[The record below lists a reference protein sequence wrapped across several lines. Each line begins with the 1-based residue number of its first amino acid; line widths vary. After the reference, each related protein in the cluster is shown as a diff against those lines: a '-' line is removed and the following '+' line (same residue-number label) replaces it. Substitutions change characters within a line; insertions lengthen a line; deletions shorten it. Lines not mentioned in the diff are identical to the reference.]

1 MSATGQQ
8 ARGATPRMPS
18 DITIPYWA
26 AALYA
31 LTGAGAIVVGGGV
44 VSRDKVAEHSARG
57 LWPALG
63 AGFLIALGALGA
75 LPEACERTG
84 SLLIG
89 VGLAAPAFLA
99 ILLAHG
105 AGHRSS
111 GHAGHA
117 HADLSLH
124 DARLAVSGLA
134 LHALLDGVAVSAALA
149 SQRELG
155 LIVAFFVALHK
166 VPEGATAAALTY
178 ASGGDA
184 RRARRG
190 VALVAA
196 ASLVGALAIFVVTPV
211 LGYAL
216 AVAAGVTSGVGVGIA
231 THLFRHDK
239 RRASIGIVVGALIF
253 AISEFFVH
261 H

>member
-1 MSATGQQ
+1 
-8 ARGATPRMPS
+8 MPS
-18 DITIPYWA
+18 EITIPYWA

-31 LTGAGAIVVGGGV
+31 LVGAGAILLGGGV
-44 VSRDKVAEHSARG
+44 VAGDAVARHSARG

-75 LPEACERTG
+75 LPEAIERTG
-84 SLLIG
+84 SLAVG
-89 VGLAAPAFLA
+89 GGLAAVSFLA
-99 ILLAHG
+99 VLFAHG
-105 AGHRSS
+105 AGHRGS
-111 GHAGHA
+111 GHSHGT
-117 HADLSLH
+117 HADLSLY

-155 LIVAFFVALHK
+155 LLVAFFVALHK

-196 ASLVGALAIFVVTPV
+196 ASLAGALTIFAVAPV

-216 AVAAGVTSGVGVGIA
+216 AIAAGVTSGVGVGIA
-231 THLFRHDK
+231 THLMRHDL
-239 RRASIGIVVGALIF
+239 RRALAGLALGALIF
-253 AISEFFVH
+253 ALGEWFVH
-261 H
+261 S

>member
-1 MSATGQQ
+1 
-8 ARGATPRMPS
+8 MPS
-18 DITIPYWA
+18 DIPIPYWA

-31 LTGAGAIVVGGGV
+31 FTGAGAILVGGGV

-57 LWPALG
+57 VWPALG

-84 SLLIG
+84 SMLIG
-89 VGLAAPAFLA
+89 VALAAPAFLA

-105 AGHRSS
+105 AGHRDA

-117 HADLSLH
+117 HGAQAGLSLH

-155 LIVAFFVALHK
+155 LMVAFFVALHK

-190 VALVAA
+190 VGLVAA
-196 ASLVGALAIFVVTPV
+196 ASLAGALAIFAVSPI

-216 AVAAGVTSGVGVGIA
+216 GVAAGVTSGVGVGIA
-231 THLFRHDK
+231 SHLFRHDK
-239 RRASIGIVVGALIF
+239 YRALIGLTLGALIF
-253 AISEFFVH
+253 ALGEWLVH
-261 H
+261 N

>member
-1 MSATGQQ
+1 
-8 ARGATPRMPS
+8 MPS
-18 DITIPYWA
+18 DIPMPYWA

-31 LTGAGAIVVGGGV
+31 FTGAGAIIVGGGV
-44 VSRDKVAEHSARG
+44 VSRDKVAEHGARG
-57 LWPALG
+57 VWAALG

-84 SLLIG
+84 SMLIG
-89 VGLAAPAFLA
+89 VGLAVPAFMA

-105 AGHRSS
+105 AGHR
-111 GHAGHA
+111 GNHAGHA
-117 HADLSLH
+117 HGTHAGLSLH

-155 LIVAFFVALHK
+155 LMVAFFVALHK

-190 VALVAA
+190 VGLVAA
-196 ASLVGALAIFVVTPV
+196 ASLVGALAIFAVTPI

-231 THLFRHDK
+231 SHLFRHDK
-239 RRASIGIVVGALIF
+239 HRALIGLTLGALIF
-253 AISEFFVH
+253 ALGEWFVH
-261 H
+261 HD

>member
-1 MSATGQQ
+1 
-8 ARGATPRMPS
+8 MPD
-18 DITIPYWA
+18 DIPIPYWA

-31 LTGAGAIVVGGGV
+31 LTGAGAILAGGGV
-44 VSRDKVAEHSARG
+44 VSRDKVAAQNARG
-57 LWPALG
+57 VWPALG

-84 SLLIG
+84 SILIG

-99 ILLAHG
+99 ILLAHR
-105 AGHRSS
+105 AGHRDSDHG
-111 GHAGHA
+111 GHTHGS

-134 LHALLDGVAVSAALA
+134 LHALLDGIAVSAALA

-155 LIVAFFVALHK
+155 LMVAFFVALHK

-190 VALVAA
+190 VAWVAV
-196 ASLVGALAIFVVTPV
+196 ASLVGGLAIFVVAPIM
-211 LGYAL
+211 GYAL

-231 THLFRHDK
+231 SHLFRHDN
-239 RRASIGIVVGALIF
+239 RRAIIGLTLGALIF
-253 AISEFFVH
+253 ALGEWLVH
-261 H
+261 